1 MGNHP
6 THDLADAAGPDQ
18 NPAEATGSDGGG
30 RVDNLTG
37 RLPDAREIVRVLT
50 SGDVLATDFADTCLA
65 AIEAREPVVGAWQ
78 HLDPARLREQAA
90 ARDTSRRAGEGLGLL
105 HGVPVGIKDNIDTAD
120 MPTEDGTPLHVG
132 RHPREDAFLVG
143 RLRDAGALIAGKTVT
158 TEFAYFSPGRT
169 RNPHDPRRTP
179 GGSSSGSA
187 AAVAAGMVP
196 LAVGTQTNG
205 SVIRPAAF
213 CGIIGFKPSRGLI
226 SRQGVLQTSP
236 RLDQVGV
243 FARSV
248 GDAALLAQA
257 LIGHDRADPLS
268 VRWSTLGL
276 VERALAE
283 PPLPPYFG
291 LLRSPL
297 WDQVSQGTQSGFGEL
312 AEALGERCVT
322 FDIGGTA
329 LEINGHHATV
339 MQAEMAWSLS
349 AEYQRGKDRM
359 SERLKL
365 LIETGQKV
373 SAVDYQR
380 SLFEAERL
388 GAAIDALFED
398 CDVLMLPSA
407 LGSAPL
413 GLESTGDPLFC
424 SMASLLGLPAITLP
438 LLVDDDGMPLGVQ
451 LVGRFREDARLL
463 RAAQALVQ
471 SLANES

>member
-1 MGNHP
+1 MGNDP
-6 THDLADAAGPDQ
+6 SQ
-18 NPAEATGSDGGG
+18 EPATAPGSDSGA
-30 RVDNLTG
+30 RADNLTG
-37 RLPDAREIVRVLT
+37 RLPDAREIARALA

-65 AIEAREPVVGAWQ
+65 AIEAREPTIGAWQ
-78 HLDPARLREQAA
+78 HLEPARWREQAA
-90 ARDTSRRAGEGLGLL
+90 ACDLSRRSGEGLGLL
-105 HGVPVGIKDNIDTAD
+105 HGVPVGVKDNIDTGD

-132 RHPREDAFLVG
+132 RHPREDAFLVR
-143 RLRDAGALIAGKTVT
+143 RLRDAGAVIAGKTVT

-196 LAVGTQTNG
+196 LAIGTQTNG

-236 RLDQVGV
+236 RLDQIGV

-248 GDAALLAQA
+248 GDIALLTQA

-268 VRWSTLGL
+268 VRWSAQGL

-283 PPLPPYFG
+283 PPLPPYYG

-297 WDQVSQGTQSGFGEL
+297 WEQASAGTQSGFGEL
-312 AEALGERCVT
+312 ADVLGKRCVT
-322 FDIGGTA
+322 FDIGETA
-329 LEINGHHATV
+329 LEINRHQATV

-349 AEYQRGKDRM
+349 AEYQRGQERM
-359 SERLKL
+359 SDKL
-365 LIETGQKV
+365 RQLIEAGLRI

-380 SLFEAERL
+380 ALFESARV
-388 GAAIDALFED
+388 GSAIDALFED
-398 CDVLMLPSA
+398 CDVLMLPA
-407 LGSAPL
+407 AIGSAPL

-451 LVGRFREDARLL
+451 LGGRFRDDARRL

-471 SLANES
+471 SLANEG